1 MPTPEHEDR
10 RPDAPEPAPRT
21 PPPSTRR
28 SEKYPYLHPEPLHSE
43 HLAVTAADI
52 LAFLDHYGDEGPD
65 LKSSSQAP

>member
-1 MPTPEHEDR
+1 MTKPTPEHEDR
-10 RPDAPEPAPRT
+10 RHGAPEAAPTR
-21 PPPSTRR
+21 RR
-28 SEKYPYLHPEPLHSE
+28 SEKYPYLHPEPLHSG